1 MKRKKHTPEQIVEK
15 LRRADVL
22 LGQGQT
28 VAQVVQALE
37 VTEPTY
43 YRWRREYGGADR
55 DQVRRLKQL
64 ERENERLKKLI
75 ADQALE
81 LAMAK
86 DVIEG
91 KA

>member
-22 LGQGQT
+22 LGQGQST
-28 VAQVVQALE
+28 AQVVQELE
-37 VTEPTY
+37 VSEQTY

-55 DQVRRLKQL
+55 DQVRRLKEL
-64 ERENERLKKLI
+64 EKENERLKRII
-75 ADQALE
+75 ADQALD
-81 LAMAK
+81 LAMAR